1 MRRIAFKNIPEYS
14 GNFNSF
20 NLEKQQQQLENNQ
33 NQLKT
38 SQAALFIGCA
48 SSTLKLSRHTGI
60 LFGVPSPEYIKRGR
74 SVVYNKST
82 LDKWLSQFCEQQN
95 TSSGEC

>member
-1 MRRIAFKNIPEYS
+1 MPLKNLNTNAQREPELGVNHLVVDQLNQTFKNLPASDY
-14 GNFNSF
+14 
-20 NLEKQQQQLENNQ
+20 LD
-33 NQLKT
+33 
-38 SQAALFIGCA
+38 CA
-48 SSTLKLSRHTGI
+48 PSTLKLSRHTGI